1 MGPYSKGECS
11 EPHFAIRTPT
21 DVAHMRTV
29 SALSPN
35 GGDGPLAVRLPR
47 AADPRQRRRW
57 QQTAA
62 AAGVSESGFGFGW
75 VVAAAAANRDTNE
88 SGRARCSLARVHVR
102 LVSHRRAALASRF
115 SP

>member
-1 MGPYSKGECS
+1 MGLYSKGECS

-21 DVAHMRTV
+21 DVVHMRTV

-35 GGDGPLAVRLPR
+35 GGDSPLAVRLPR

-62 AAGVSESGFGFGW
+62 AAGVSKSGFGFGF
-75 VVAAAAANRDTNE
+75 
-88 SGRARCSLARVHVR
+88 G
-102 LVSHRRAALASRF
+102 
-115 SP
+115 

>member
-1 MGPYSKGECS
+1 MGLYSKGECC

-21 DVAHMRTV
+21 DVVHMRTV
-29 SALSPN
+29 PALSPN

-62 AAGVSESGFGFGW
+62 AAGVSGSGSGFGW
-75 VVAAAAANRDTNE
+75 MLLLLLRNKTQNSPNARAAR
-88 SGRARCSLARVHVR
+88 SRARPLDV
-102 LVSHRRAALASRF
+102 
-115 SP
+115 

>member
-1 MGPYSKGECS
+1 
-11 EPHFAIRTPT
+11 
-21 DVAHMRTV
+21 MRTV

-62 AAGVSESGFGFGW
+62 AARVSLFGFGFGFGP
-75 VVAAAAANRDTNE
+75 VLLLLQTGTHLAAK
-88 SGRARCSLARVHVR
+88 
-102 LVSHRRAALASRF
+102 
-115 SP
+115 